1 MIIGTKYLRKR
12 ALSTRRFLSW
22 TNYCLHFGAI
32 CLWIGP
38 FSRQTSWPSASGLTE
53 YIERNHY
60 LPVYT
65 VISLVRYL
73 TFKYIDYSHMRLVA
87 RSVSTCDKR
96 RHLAYNRIESLEGAP
111 IGCRRRICNR
121 SWSQLDV
128 WKCWEKPQIIISW
141 FLSWSSFS
149 ISFHHF
155 PLFNG
160 HKLGRTPLVTQIR
173 PAEAWWIFG
182 AAVTSWIAW
191 IWGGC
196 HQISPDLHN

>member
-1 MIIGTKYLRKR
+1 
-12 ALSTRRFLSW
+12 
-22 TNYCLHFGAI
+22 
-32 CLWIGP
+32 
-38 FSRQTSWPSASGLTE
+38 
-53 YIERNHY
+53 
-60 LPVYT
+60 
-65 VISLVRYL
+65 
-73 TFKYIDYSHMRLVA
+73 MRLVA

-111 IGCRRRICNR
+111 IGWRRICNR

-141 FLSWSSFS
+141 CLSWSSFS

-182 AAVTSWIAW
+182 PPSPAESLGFEAAAIRFHQTCTTKMLSWQHMGMGQNPLLSYLGESTSMSQLFQ
-191 IWGGC
+191 GT
-196 HQISPDLHN
+196 

>member
-1 MIIGTKYLRKR
+1 MPLNR
-12 ALSTRRFLSW
+12 AFQSSNIL
-22 TNYCLHFGAI
+22 A
-32 CLWIGP
+32 
-38 FSRQTSWPSASGLTE
+38 
-53 YIERNHY
+53 
-60 LPVYT
+60 
-65 VISLVRYL
+65 ISLRAYGVHRKKSLPPSVYCDL
-73 TFKYIDYSHMRLVA
+73 LGQVPDIYCKYIDYSHMRLLA

-128 WKCWEKPQIIISW
+128 WKCWEKPWKAPNHNLMDSW